1 MGKVIKFKEIIGY
14 KNIKY
19 SEEYNSI
26 IDKSFDG
33 LLTFPILK
41 KKTKKVCMVIQVPYF
56 GDINKFGKPK
66 EEETKLIKK
75 FSKCIKNWVFQN
87 EQ

>member
-14 KNIKY
+14 KNIKN

-26 IDKSFDG
+26 IDIKSFDG

-41 KKTKKVCMVIQVPYF
+41 KK
-56 GDINKFGKPK
+56 NKRSLYGKTSSIFWGYK
-66 EEETKLIKK
+66 
-75 FSKCIKNWVFQN
+75 
-87 EQ
+87 